1 LEKADRIITITP
13 FFVRRFASLSNRK
26 VDLLTN
32 GFDED
37 DFKEISYSKSDRFVI
52 RHVGIIN
59 EKCDPRPF
67 MNALAEWCDENPR
80 ASEKIVLEFIGDVH
94 PEFKKFVDDSLK
106 LKGISKFTASMPH
119 GELMKLYGSSSMFLI
134 VLTGYKDAEGY
145 MPGKL
150 FEYIATGLPVLGV
163 GPENGDAANLL
174 RESGAGPMID
184 GSKKE
189 LIKAALSQRY
199 NEWSGSDTPVV
210 GKASAQ
216 AYSRKAITQQLIH
229 LLQVR
234 P

>member
-1 LEKADRIITITP
+1 
-13 FFVRRFASLSNRK
+13 
-26 VDLLTN
+26 
-32 GFDED
+32 
-37 DFKEISYSKSDRFVI
+37 
-52 RHVGIIN
+52 
-59 EKCDPRPF
+59 
-67 MNALAEWCDENPR
+67 
-80 ASEKIVLEFIGDVH
+80 
-94 PEFKKFVDDSLK
+94 LK
-106 LKGISKFTASMPH
+106 LKAISKFTASMPH
-119 GELMKLYGSSSMFLI
+119 GELMKLYGSSSMLLI

-199 NEWSGSDTPVV
+199 NEWSVSATPVV